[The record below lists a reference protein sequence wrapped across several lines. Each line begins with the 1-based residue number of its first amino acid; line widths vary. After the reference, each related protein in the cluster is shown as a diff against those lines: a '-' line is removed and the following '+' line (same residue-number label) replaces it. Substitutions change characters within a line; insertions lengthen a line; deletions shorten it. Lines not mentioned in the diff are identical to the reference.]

1 MPIED
6 AADAPERRAARE
18 RAMLTARLTWGNG
31 DYSLD
36 ATVTQISASGC
47 QLSVEASDILPVE
60 FAIDVPRRAIARRAH
75 VVWRTPKALAVKFI
89 DAPEAPT
96 ATPQKADEDKMRALA
111 EQIDHLKGENENLR
125 REIAKI
131 RGRLPH

>member
-1 MPIED
+1 MPTED
-6 AADAPERRAARE
+6 TAKAPERRATRE

-31 DYSLD
+31 DFSLD

-47 QLSVEASDILPVE
+47 QLAVTATDILPVE
-60 FAIDVPRRAIARRAH
+60 FQIDVPRRAIARRAH
-75 VVWRTPKALAVKFI
+75 VVWRTPRALAVKFI
-89 DAPEAPT
+89 DAPDAAA
-96 ATPQKADEDKMRALA
+96 ATGHKVDEDKIRALV
-111 EQIDHLKGENENLR
+111 EQIDHLKDENETLR